1 MCPIREDMRNSIS
14 CSLIC
19 TVERTTAE
27 TVPLTFNFLG
37 TKVGRA
43 CVGQQTSF
51 VGSALV
57 LSPPSDPQELS
68 HTGNVDVFC
77 HHNNEGPSMDADA
90 K

>member
-1 MCPIREDMRNSIS
+1 MEW
-14 CSLIC
+14 
-19 TVERTTAE
+19 TTAE

-43 CVGQQTSF
+43 CIGQQTSL

-68 HTGNVDVFC
+68 HTQMEAENI
-77 HHNNEGPSMDADA
+77 NEIHPRLPKREVAVPELKPIHFGS
-90 K
+90 